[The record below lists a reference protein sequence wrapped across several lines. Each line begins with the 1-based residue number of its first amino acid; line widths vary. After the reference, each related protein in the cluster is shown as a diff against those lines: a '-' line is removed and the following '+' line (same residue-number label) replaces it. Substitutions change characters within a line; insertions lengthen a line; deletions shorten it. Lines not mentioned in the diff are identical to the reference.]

1 MASCYA
7 KDSHDDAVIRY
18 STKVIERVAFIEDE
32 NFITNA
38 YLSRGLA
45 YERSEMYRDAIH
57 DLMRVREM

>member
-1 MASCYA
+1 LASFYA

-18 STKVIERVAFIEDE
+18 FTKVLERTAFIEDE

-45 YERSEMYRDAIH
+45 CERSEMYRDAIN
-57 DLMRVREM
+57 DLMKVR